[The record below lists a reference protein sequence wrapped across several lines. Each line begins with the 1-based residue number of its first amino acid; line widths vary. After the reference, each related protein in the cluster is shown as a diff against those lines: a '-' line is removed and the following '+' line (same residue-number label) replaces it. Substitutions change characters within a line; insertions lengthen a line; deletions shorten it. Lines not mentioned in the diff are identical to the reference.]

1 MLLPFAVEHLEA
13 AWPRFECPA
22 VCRRARHVT
31 LHFVLQY
38 LVCSW
43 LLARPHSV
51 SLASHNRG
59 DNPSWGTVSIKT
71 HVTFPTYQTCIEV
84 QSTAATFRERDIT
97 YVHDIPG
104 HQPTAGA
111 MPPPKSVP
119 AATAG
124 RPPPKAESAAG
135 AGVKAGAVVAGSP
148 PPKAESAA

>member
-1 MLLPFAVEHLEA
+1 MAARNRDRDRSRSPRLAAPAAPDPGFLP
-13 AWPRFECPA
+13 P
-22 VCRRARHVT
+22 
-31 LHFVLQY
+31 
-38 LVCSW
+38 
-43 LLARPHSV
+43 
-51 SLASHNRG
+51 LASHNRG

-104 HQPTAGA
+104 QQPTAGA
-111 MPPPKSVP
+111 MPPPKSVS

-135 AGVKAGAVVAGSP
+135 AGVVVAGSP